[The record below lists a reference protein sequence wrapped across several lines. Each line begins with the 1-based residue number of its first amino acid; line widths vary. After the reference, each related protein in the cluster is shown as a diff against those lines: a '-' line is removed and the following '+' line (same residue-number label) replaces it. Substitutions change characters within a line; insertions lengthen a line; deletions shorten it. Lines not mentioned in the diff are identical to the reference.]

1 MNEIGRT
8 VPQMRW
14 ARNPAFVRLLH
25 KGDSRD
31 IILLHG
37 GNFVAQPTLLR
48 QRRLNLGSLCG
59 ASLFRKRTET
69 TGIWGI

>member
-8 VPQMRW
+8 VRQMRR
-14 ARNPAFVRLLH
+14 ARNRAFVRLLH

-31 IILLHG
+31 IILLHS

-48 QRRLNLGSLCG
+48 QGRLNPGSLCG
-59 ASLFRKRTET
+59 VSLS
-69 TGIWGI
+69 